1 MGVLRKI
8 FDTFPNPIRAGFRA
22 RAAFRTWNLTRKGS
36 EMLQGKKT
44 YLGII
49 IAGIGVVLGWAGI
62 GGEQEATELVTHG
75 AEIVGLLIAM
85 YGRWAAKP

>member
-1 MGVLRKI
+1 M
-8 FDTFPNPIRAGFRA
+8 NWFRA
-22 RAAFRTWNLTRKGS
+22 YRNAREAFRTWNTWRKNRKER
-36 EMLQGKKT
+36 EMLKGKKT

-62 GGEQEATELVTHG
+62 GGEQEATALVTHG

-85 YGRWAAKP
+85 YGRWAAKPE

>member
-1 MGVLRKI
+1 
-8 FDTFPNPIRAGFRA
+8 
-22 RAAFRTWNLTRKGS
+22 
-36 EMLQGKKT
+36 MLQGKKT